1 MLMTG
6 QFNNPFYK
14 KLVTKLVIFCSL
26 RIIQYIDVKLILKG
40 AAMNLIERVKAIL
53 LHPREEWQT
62 IAGESITIQNLY
74 KEYIIILAGIGPI
87 ASIIGMSIVGITL
100 PFIGSFRVPLTTS
113 IASSVL
119 NYLMTLVGVY
129 VFALIIKA
137 LASIFSGEK
146 NFEQAFKLAAY
157 SSTPAW
163 IAGIFTIIPAI
174 SVLGILGGYS
184 LFLLYTGL
192 PILMKVPK
200 EKSMGYTITVIIV
213 AIIIFMIIG
222 AVSHVFIS
230 YPVPHMSLPKI

>member
-1 MLMTG
+1 
-6 QFNNPFYK
+6 
-14 KLVTKLVIFCSL
+14 
-26 RIIQYIDVKLILKG
+26 
-40 AAMNLIERVKAIL
+40 MNLIERVKAIL

-62 IAGESITIQNLY
+62 IAEEVTTIQNLY
-74 KEYIIILAGIGPI
+74 KEYIMILAGIGPI

-119 NYLMTLVGVY
+119 NYLMTLAGVY
-129 VFALIIKA
+129 VFALIIDA
-137 LASIFSGEK
+137 LAPTFLGEK
-146 NFEQAFKLAAY
+146 NFGQAFKLAAY

-163 IAGIFTIIPAI
+163 LSGIFTIIPAM
-174 SVLGILGGYS
+174 SVLGILGCYS

-200 EKSMGYTITVIIV
+200 EKSIVYTVTIIIA

-230 YPVPHMSLPKI
+230 YPVHHMVVPKI